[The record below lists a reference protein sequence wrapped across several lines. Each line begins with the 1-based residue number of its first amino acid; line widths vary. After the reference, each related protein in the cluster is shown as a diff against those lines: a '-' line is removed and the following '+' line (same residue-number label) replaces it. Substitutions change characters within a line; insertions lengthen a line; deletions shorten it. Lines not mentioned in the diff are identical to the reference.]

1 MTSGALTPTRDN
13 RLNLGNLPSQFS
25 FQPQLHVSSS
35 RKPTTRRIPN
45 LRSELLVTQ
54 EFLISIVV
62 CRGQSL
68 TFRDLLIDH
77 HGRGVFGGSGWL
89 SSARIARIPKLPVFL
104 NAPQA
109 TRHKPPKGMAN
120 TPEPADVI
128 RQVFFLVSRYFQTFS
143 SRSRP
148 NIIQTNIKDGNWL
161 SNPARADTLRP
172 DCNVQYRGRNITLL
186 T

>member
-1 MTSGALTPTRDN
+1 
-13 RLNLGNLPSQFS
+13 
-25 FQPQLHVSSS
+25 
-35 RKPTTRRIPN
+35 
-45 LRSELLVTQ
+45 
-54 EFLISIVV
+54 
-62 CRGQSL
+62 
-68 TFRDLLIDH
+68 
-77 HGRGVFGGSGWL
+77 
-89 SSARIARIPKLPVFL
+89 
-104 NAPQA
+104 
-109 TRHKPPKGMAN
+109 MAN